1 MGQSRAWGTEGL
13 RADQG
18 RRFGRDGVDGKR
30 QRGRKLGEQGGA

>member
-1 MGQSRAWGTEGL
+1 MEQSRAWGTEGL

-30 QRGRKLGEQGGA
+30 QKGGKLGEKGGA

>member
-30 QRGRKLGEQGGA
+30 QRGRKPGEQGGA